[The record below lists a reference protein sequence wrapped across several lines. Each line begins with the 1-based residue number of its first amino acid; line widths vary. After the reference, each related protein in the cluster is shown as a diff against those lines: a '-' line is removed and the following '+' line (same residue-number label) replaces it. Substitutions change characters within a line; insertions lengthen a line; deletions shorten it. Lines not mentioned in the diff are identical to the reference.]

1 VKALGFFDESLQW
14 ALQTSLYL
22 LIRVCDSNESI
33 ALTLALALALG
44 IY

>member
-33 ALTLALALALG
+33 ALTLALALG